1 MNESLKPTETLTNP
15 ESSKD
20 SEAEPLTLLPPLKTL
35 QKALPSSMVES
46 LTFQPHSPKER
57 PGLDIMKHTK
67 PKTQDSLNKSV
78 SGTVTVSETEP
89 TTPSIPTEV
98 KNTEQESKINE
109 LTKLVKKL
117 INEKISGSSKSLRP
131 KPIQKLQLKEDHRT
145 SDHEMYTALL
155 KRSKNYK
162 AQPYQ
167 YASPSKQILK
177 AKAKPFPPCTHS
189 GFNDHKHDDC
199 RNYPECEIYGSYD
212 HFTSGHNR
220 VIHIRGGVLVKSSQP
235 SESSTSR
242 HTRKPI
248 WYMDSGCSRSMT
260 GVKSYLHKYV
270 GQPGPKVVGDNSSCI
285 TEGYGSINY
294 EGITFTK
301 VAFVNG
307 LKYNLISISQL
318 CVAKYIVQFD
328 DKQGTISNANK
339 EIVLIAPRRND
350 VYVLDMSSLILNRAC
365 FFAKSSESVNWLWHK
380 RMVENQNDV
389 KVKQIRIDNG
399 IKFKNSELERFCDE
413 KGISQNFS
421 SPYTPEQ
428 NIIAERKNRTLIE
441 ATRTILHGSN
451 RSIIV
456 KRHDRTP
463 YEIFR
468 ERIPDIS
475 YFHVF
480 GCLVFIHNHKD
491 HLVKFDAKADD
502 GYFLGYSFNSK
513 AFRVFNGRRQQIEE
527 TCHVTFDESIEAI
540 RFTNTLVDEIRIDDS
555 SRYPP
560 NEYHHEDDPSRQYQS
575 NSDIS
580 YYVILYGR
588 SLTEIAQEKHVP
600 KVIAPNEPDIP
611 HSEDAEGPPDIINTE
626 GTHEQNVQDEQI
638 ITQSTEGPSCS
649 NPAPQDRWSKDQ
661 HIKLVNIIGDPS
673 EEPKKVSEEE
683 GIDYNETF
691 SPVARMEAI
700 NIFLTFAAYMN
711 IIVFQMDVKS
721 AFLNGKLKEE
731 LPNEPL
737 LHAELD
743 DLCFFVDL
751 EWSFKLLVLFL
762 FLFANSF
769 SSFRGSCSLRGQA
782 CTTSLHS
789 AKSSLVVFFS
799 PSAGETVAWPAEGT
813 SLVVAP
819 DTFFTSGK
827 PIQGFSNLV

>member
-1 MNESLKPTETLTNP
+1 MFFRGSVERLNPNSKLPNFNTGRILVLESQAVNESLKPTKTSTNP

-20 SEAEPLTLLPPLKTL
+20 FKAESLTLLPRLKTL
-35 QKALPSSMVES
+35 QKALPSSRVES
-46 LTFQPHSPKER
+46 LTFQPHSSKER
-57 PGLDIMKHTK
+57 PGLGIMKHTK
-67 PKTQDSLNKSV
+67 PETQDSLNKSV
-78 SGTVTVSETEP
+78 SGTITVSETEP

-98 KNTEQESKINE
+98 KNTEKESKINE

-117 INEKISGSSKSLRP
+117 INEKI
-131 KPIQKLQLKEDHRT
+131 
-145 SDHEMYTALL
+145 
-155 KRSKNYK
+155 
-162 AQPYQ
+162 
-167 YASPSKQILK
+167 LK
-177 AKAKPFPPCTHS
+177 AKAKLFPPCTHS

-199 RNYPECEIYGSYD
+199 RNYPECEICGSYD

-220 VIHIRGGVLVKSSQP
+220 VIHIRGGVLVNSSQS

-242 HTRKPI
+242 HIRKPI
-248 WYMDSGCSRSMT
+248 WYMDSGCSRCMT

-270 GQPGPKVVGDNSSCI
+270 GQPGPKVVVCDNSYCI
-285 TEGYGSINY
+285 TKGYGSINY
-294 EGITFTK
+294 GGITFTK

-318 CVAKYIVQFD
+318 YDAKYIVQFD
-328 DKQGTISNANK
+328 DKQGTVSNAKK

-350 VYVLDMSSLILNRAC
+350 VYVLNISSLTPNGAC
-365 FFAKSSESVNWLWHK
+365 FFAKASESVNWLWHK
-380 RMVENQNDV
+380 RLSHLN
-389 KVKQIRIDNG
+389 
-399 IKFKNSELERFCDE
+399 FKNINKLA
-413 KGISQNFS
+413 KQNKTKAVRIAR
-421 SPYTPEQ
+421 YTQ
-428 NIIAERKNRTLIE
+428 
-441 ATRTILHGSN
+441 N

-456 KRHDRTP
+456 KRHNRDP

-468 ERIPDIS
+468 ERIHDIS

-480 GCLVFIHNHKD
+480 GCPIFIHNHKD
-491 HLVKFDAKADD
+491 HLGKFDAKADD

-513 AFRVFNGRRQQIEE
+513 AFRVFNIIRQQIEE
-527 TCHVTFDESIEAI
+527 TYHVTFYKSMEAI
-540 RFTNTLVDEIRIDDS
+540 RFTNTLVDEIGIDNS

-560 NEYHHEDDPSRQYQS
+560 DVYHHEDDPSRQYQY
-575 NSDIS
+575 NYD
-580 YYVILYGR
+580 ILYY
-588 SLTEIAQEKHVP
+588 I
-600 KVIAPNEPDIP
+600 IP
-611 HSEDAEGPPDIINTE
+611 HGILTRNMAAKHTTVAASEYLFADFL
-626 GTHEQNVQDEQI
+626 
-638 ITQSTEGPSCS
+638 
-649 NPAPQDRWSKDQ
+649 SK
-661 HIKLVNIIGDPS
+661 I
-673 EEPKKVSEEE
+673 EPKKALAPNGQEE
-683 GIDYNETF
+683 GNDYDETF

-700 NIFLTFAAYMN
+700 RIFLTFVAYMN

-799 PSAGETVAWPAEGT
+799 PSAGEAVAWPTEGT
-813 SLVVAP
+813 SLVIAP
-819 DTFFTSGK
+819 DAFYTTLA
-827 PIQGFSNLV
+827 NLFKVLVTLFNRLGRESKVLRCF